1 MTLDPRAEWRQV
13 FADAWRFERDFYY
26 DPGMNGLDWEA
37 QRARFS
43 PLVDRATCA
52 QDMRF
57 IIGELIGELSTS
69 HTYIRTGDRRRR
81 GESVDVGLLGA
92 DWSVDEATG
101 SWIIAKIYRVPDWSR
116 GVKPPLAG
124 PGLDVREGDALL
136 AVNGQPVSGERFD
149 VRRLPGADRKT
160 GGSHARAERC

>member
-1 MTLDPRAEWRQV
+1 MMASKGGGSERASKSKTLDLEGLVVTLDPRAEWRQV

-26 DPGMNGLDWEA
+26 DPGMNGLDWEV

-43 PLVDRATCA
+43 QLVDRATCA

-81 GESVDVGLLGA
+81 ASRLTSVSSVRTGRWTRRPVLG
-92 DWSVDEATG
+92 
-101 SWIIAKIYRVPDWSR
+101 
-116 GVKPPLAG
+116 
-124 PGLDVREGDALL
+124 
-136 AVNGQPVSGERFD
+136 
-149 VRRLPGADRKT
+149 
-160 GGSHARAERC
+160 